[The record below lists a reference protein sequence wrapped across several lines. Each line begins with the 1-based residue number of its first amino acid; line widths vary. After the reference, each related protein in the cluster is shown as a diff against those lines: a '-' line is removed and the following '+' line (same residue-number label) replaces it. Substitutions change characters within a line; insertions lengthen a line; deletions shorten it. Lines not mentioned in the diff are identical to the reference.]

1 MKLKVMGILL
11 LVVLLLPLNV
21 SAAELNFCGRT
32 APIWQFIGY
41 FLFALKIVVPLLII
55 VLGIV
60 DFAKAIASSDDKA
73 ISTAGKSLL
82 RRFIAGIIIFFVPTI
97 IKVVFD
103 LISNFTGD
111 VLTSIEEC
119 QECLLSPTSTACD
132 GYASIANAEADQ
144 WFT

>member
-1 MKLKVMGILL
+1 MKLKVISFLL
-11 LVVLLLPLNV
+11 LVILLLPLNV

-82 RRFIAGIIIFFVPTI
+82 RRFIIGVVIFFIPTI
-97 IKVVFD
+97 VDLVFGF
-103 LISNFTGD
+103 ISNFTGD
-111 VLTSIEEC
+111 IMNEIATCE
-119 QECLLSPTSTACD
+119 ECLLSPTGNACED
-132 GYASIANAEADQ
+132 SVDVANAEANQ
-144 WFT
+144 

>member
-1 MKLKVMGILL
+1 MKLKVISFLL
-11 LVVLLLPLNV
+11 LVILLLPLNV

-73 ISTAGKSLL
+73 ISKAAKSLL
-82 RRFIAGIIIFFVPTI
+82 MRIIAAICIFFIPTI
-97 IKVVFD
+97 VSFVIRLVDTSVDDKNEICARC
-103 LISNFTGD
+103 ISSPGGD
-111 VLTSIEEC
+111 VC
-119 QECLLSPTSTACD
+119 
-132 GYASIANAEADQ
+132 EAAYNQ
-144 WFT
+144 YFG

>member
-1 MKLKVMGILL
+1 MKLKVISFLL
-11 LVVLLLPLNV
+11 LVILLLPLNV

-73 ISTAGKSLL
+73 ISKAAKSLL
-82 RRFIAGIIIFFVPTI
+82 MRIIAAICIFFIPTI
-97 IKVVFD
+97 VSFVINLVD
-103 LISNFTGD
+103 GTLGANYEICANCISNPGG
-111 VLTSIEEC
+111 TSGEGAC
-119 QECLLSPTSTACD
+119 GTVYNQEFGSGS
-132 GYASIANAEADQ
+132 
-144 WFT
+144 

>member
-1 MKLKVMGILL
+1 MKLKVISFLL
-11 LVVLLLPLNV
+11 LVILLLPLNV

-73 ISTAGKSLL
+73 ISGAAMGLFKRL
-82 RRFIAGIIIFFVPTI
+82 IIGVVIFFIPTI
-97 IKVVFD
+97 VDVVFGF
-103 LISNFTGD
+103 ISNFTGD
-111 VLTSIEEC
+111 IMTPIAACE
-119 QECLLSPTSTACD
+119 ECLLNPTNGTCEDYVDA
-132 GYASIANAEADQ
+132 ANAEVDQ
-144 WFT
+144 